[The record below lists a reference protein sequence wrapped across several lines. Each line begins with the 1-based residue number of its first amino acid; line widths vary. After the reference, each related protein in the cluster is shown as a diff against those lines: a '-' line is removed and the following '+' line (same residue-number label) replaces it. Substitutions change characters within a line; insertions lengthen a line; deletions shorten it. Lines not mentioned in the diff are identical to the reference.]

1 MITAAGILI
10 RSKSGEVLFLRRAE
24 GGDHAGTWCIP
35 GGKRDGDETI
45 EECAERE
52 AREEIGPAP
61 YSNPV
66 EFARRIR
73 DDVDF
78 TTYLATAPSTF
89 TPTLSDEHTGF
100 CWALPSQPPMPLHPG
115 MGPVLAKL
123 TGNELDIA
131 RLMQAGELTSPQRF
145 ANIWLFDLR
154 ITGTGSAYREGLK
167 EHTWRE
173 PAMYLNA
180 EFLQRCQ
187 GLPVVWEHPD
197 EQTLTTKEY
206 RKRVVG
212 AIMWAYIKPSG
223 SLGPDPDLAQGPN
236 GAPSGEV
243 WGIARINDGDAA
255 QIMAAKQL
263 STSPS
268 VVIRRSESTEL
279 ATDDG
284 QSLLIE
290 GSAFLLD
297 HLAVCELGVWD
308 KGGEPSG
315 IRVELVRG
323 DSQVAEPEMIDDK
336 ARKDGEGESEGKQI
350 LNMLDA
356 ICSRLDASDK
366 SMSEMRTRM
375 DALTST
381 AMTPLSPINDAF
393 SARKDAESDD
403 DYKARYDAAESKAA
417 EEMIAK
423 GEPKET
429 AADKA
434 RKARKD
440 AEEKDKERHMA
451 DKARKDAEEAEAAR
465 KRADATRADSDR
477 VSALE
482 RQLAEL
488 RAQIP
493 REISDEES
501 AKYADH
507 QARADRVYSA
517 FGKQAPRFMAGET
530 LMAYRKR
537 LLKEYQGHSKDF
549 AKVNLLAISD
559 PAVLDIAEERILADA
574 LAAARSPTDVPV
586 NELREIRS
594 RDETGRTIR
603 TFAGRP
609 SAWMGEFKSPARRVT
624 GINKDR

>member
-10 RSKSGEVLFLRRAE
+10 RSKTGEVLFLRRSAD
-24 GGDHAGTWCIP
+24 GDFPGTWCIP
-35 GGKRDGDETI
+35 GGKREDGETI
-45 EECAERE
+45 KECAERE
-52 AREEIGPAP
+52 TREEIGPAP
-61 YSNPV
+61 YGNPV
-66 EFARRIR
+66 DLARRIR
-73 DDVDF
+73 DGVDF
-78 TTYLATAPSTF
+78 TTYLAPTATAF

-115 MGPVLAKL
+115 MAAALTKL
-123 TGNELDIA
+123 IGNELDVA
-131 RLMQAGELTSPQRF
+131 RMIQAGELTSPQQF
-145 ANIWLFDLR
+145 SSIWLFDLR

-167 EHTWRE
+167 EHTWRD
-173 PAMYLNA
+173 PAMYLNP

-187 GLPVVWEHPD
+187 GLPVVWEHPND
-197 EQTLTTKEY
+197 QTLTTQEY
-206 RKRVVG
+206 RKRVLG
-212 AIMWAYIKPSG
+212 AIMLAYIKPVSLIEQDG
-223 SLGPDPDLAQGPN
+223 SDSDLATGPD

-243 WGIARINDGDAA
+243 WGIARINDEDAA
-255 QIMAAKQL
+255 KLMADHQL

-268 VVIRRSESTEL
+268 VVIRPSESTEV
-279 ATDDG
+279 AIDDG
-284 QSLLIE
+284 KSLLIE

-308 KGGEPSG
+308 KGGQPSG

-323 DSQVAEPEMIDDK
+323 DSQVS
-336 ARKDGEGESEGKQI
+336 ESEVNKTETESKAKQI

-356 ICSRLDASDK
+356 ICSRLDASEKGISD
-366 SMSEMRTRM
+366 MRTRM
-375 DALTST
+375 DSLTAT
-381 AMTPLSPINDAF
+381 GTTPLSPITDSFAP
-393 SARKDAESDD
+393 RKDDESDD
-403 DYKARYDAAESKAA
+403 DYKDRYDADEAKAI

-423 GEPKET
+423 GEPKEV

-434 RKARKD
+434 MKL
-440 AEEKDKERHMA
+440 
-451 DKARKDAEEAEAAR
+451 RKDAEEAEKVRKDAKEQELERKVADAAR
-465 KRADATRADSDR
+465 ADNAR

-493 REISDEES
+493 RNISDEDS
-501 AKYADH
+501 AKYADY

-517 FGKQAPRFMAGET
+517 WGKQAPRFMAGET

-537 LLKEYQGHSKDF
+537 LLKEWQGHSKDF
-549 AKVNLLAISD
+549 AKVNLVAISD

-574 LAAARSPTDVPV
+574 LTAARSPNDVPV

-609 SAWMGEFKSPARRVT
+609 SAWMNQFKSPARRVV